1 MFNLFVVSVFC
12 TVLFYVSAKE
22 EVYSNSWAVEVR
34 GGHHVADA
42 LAKKH
47 GFINKGQVSY
57 QARVRSKVK
66 GIYGLVSVS
75 LVVYV

>member
-1 MFNLFVVSVFC
+1 MFNLCVFSVFC
-12 TVLFYVSAKE
+12 TVLFYVSARE

-47 GFINKGQVSY
+47 GFINKGQVSHLG
-57 QARVRSKVK
+57 QVRSTVK
-66 GIYGLVSVS
+66 DIVIKTWYPMVS
-75 LVVYV
+75 LS